1 MEPVRTRIVR
11 TVALAVIAL
20 GVFALRAAAQE
31 PDLSTAPRITVAEF
45 KKLVDGHD
53 VVVVDVRDAASF
65 KAGHIPGAL
74 SIPLEQVAAR
84 AEQLKAEN
92 KPIVTYCA

>member
-1 MEPVRTRIVR
+1 MRTRIVR

-31 PDLSTAPRITVAEF
+31 MDLSAAPRITLAEF
-45 KKLVDGHD
+45 KKLHDAHD
-53 VVVVDVRDAASF
+53 VVVVDVRDAAAF

-74 SIPLEQVAAR
+74 SIPLDQVTAR
-84 AEQLKAEN
+84 VEQLKAEN